1 MKNML
6 TRRHGLA
13 VLASALALSF
23 SLPAV
28 VFAGA
33 SAGDSFQSVP
43 KPPAPKRPASDK
55 ITMTC
60 LPGHA
65 DYDPDKCHED
75 ITK

>member
-1 MKNML
+1 MTNML

-13 VLASALALSF
+13 VLAAALALSF
-23 SLPAV
+23 TLPTEV
-28 VFAGA
+28 LAGA
-33 SAGDSFQSVP
+33 AAGGSFQSVP
-43 KPPAPKRPASDK
+43 KPPAPKRPAADK